1 MRRWR
6 AEGSSAHRP
15 RQCVKCDMLLLLLLL
30 LLANRKSVCGPL
42 K

>member
-6 AEGSSAHRP
+6 AEGLRTHRP

-30 LLANRKSVCGPL
+30 LANRKSVCGPL